1 VSPPAPSSVLEL
13 VGIQKGFGATRAVDG
28 VDLVVGSGEYLCIL
42 GPSGSGK
49 STLLRLV
56 AGFEAP
62 DEGTIRLAGERVE
75 HLPPERRPVHTV
87 FQGYA
92 LFPHLSVFEN
102 VAFGLRMQRV
112 PPPELR
118 ERVEGALALV
128 GLPDFG
134 SRRPGRLS
142 GGEQQRVALARAL
155 VNRPPLLLLD
165 EPLAALDR
173 KLRLRLQEELRG
185 IQRDSG
191 IAFLHVTHDQEEA
204 LRLGDR
210 VAVMD
215 GGRVL
220 QVGAPDAVYRRPRTA
235 FVADF
240 LGSSNLVRGTL
251 RGGAFPGL
259 VLDGGEVLPLRAE
272 GSAVAPEWTLLEGRT
287 GEWALRPESIGVG
300 EVPCE
305 VPGEAPGGHGRAPL
319 AMVPSAIVEG
329 TMAVGGVQE
338 LRVRVGGLLLRVHL
352 LADHSRLLPPI
363 GGVVSL
369 LIHPRDLVPVDG

>member
-1 VSPPAPSSVLEL
+1 MSPPAPSPVLEL
-13 VGIQKGFGATRAVDG
+13 TGIYKDFGGTRAVDG
-28 VDLVVGSGEYLCIL
+28 VDLVVGSGEYICVL

-56 AGFEAP
+56 AGFESP
-62 DEGTIRLAGERVE
+62 DRGTIHLAGQRVE

-102 VAFGLRMQRV
+102 VAFGLRMRGV
-112 PPPELR
+112 PAPELGD
-118 ERVEGALALV
+118 RVEEALALV

-173 KLRLRLQEELRG
+173 KLRLRLQDELRG
-185 IQRDSG
+185 IQQESG

-220 QVGAPDAVYRRPRTA
+220 QVGAPDMVYRRPRTA

-240 LGSSNLVRGTL
+240 LGSSNLIRGT
-251 RGGAFPGL
+251 RQGGEPPGL
-259 VLDGGEVLPLRAE
+259 VLEGGELLPLRADN
-272 GSAVAPEWTLLEGRT
+272 GGASPDWTLLEGRT

-300 EVPCE
+300 A
-305 VPGEAPGGHGRAPL
+305 GPGGPG
-319 AMVPSAIVEG
+319 PSPEAVVEG
-329 TMAVGGVQE
+329 ATAVGGVHE
-338 LRVRVGGLLLRVHL
+338 LRVRVGELRLRVHL
-352 LADHSRLLPPI
+352 LADHSRSLPPI
-363 GGVVSL
+363 GAVIPL
-369 LIHPRDLVPVDG
+369 HIHPRDLVPVDG